1 MPRLAL
7 YRWYQLGAIAG
18 ALLVVVS
25 EMGLGTTA
33 HRIEL
38 LFFAAL
44 VTVALFIRVGDDGAA
59 VGFEAAVALA
69 IIPLFHSAG
78 AALVAVFIGGIVY
91 QGYRAVARRSFHL
104 TPFCEAA
111 EASLSYYVVGLLYAS
126 AVARTAPRMAK

>member
-7 YRWYQLGAIAG
+7 YRWYQIGAIAV
-18 ALLVVVS
+18 ALWVVVC
-25 EMGLGTTA
+25 ELGFGTTA

-78 AALVAVFIGGIVY
+78 AALVAVFIGGLVS
-91 QGYRAVARRSFHL
+91 QGYRAGARRSVPP
-104 TPFCEAA
+104 TPLSEAA
-111 EASLSYYVVGLLYAS
+111 GAS
-126 AVARTAPRMAK
+126 

>member
-7 YRWYQLGAIAG
+7 YRWYQIGAIAV
-18 ALLVVVS
+18 ALWVVVC
-25 EMGLGTTA
+25 ELGFGTTA
-33 HRIEL
+33 HCIEL

-91 QGYRAVARRSFHL
+91 QGDPALAPHSFHL
-104 TPFCEAA
+104 TPFCQAA
-111 EASLSYYVVGLLYAS
+111 EASPSYY
-126 AVARTAPRMAK
+126 